1 MNTRL
6 IVSMIETR
14 EQTQERTI
22 YYNLQVPLPENFNLL
37 TLDEQSFWINENAEF
52 VKDNFDEPVNGDIE
66 EEITTKI
73 EGL

>member
-1 MNTRL
+1 
-6 IVSMIETR
+6 MIETR

-37 TLDEQSFWINENAEF
+37 TLDEQSLWINENAEF

-66 EEITTKI
+66 DEITTKI